1 MSLQSGPQWAVSH
14 RGGRAGAL
22 NQRDQNLESAAT
34 ETNRLVALEQ
44 QSLCRKQVVE
54 AKRDCA
60 RPKKAAGSASL
71 NLLQLVNIVRL
82 FQEPLCR
89 LQISGFEPFGEPVV
103 DRLKERQ
110 RLRGTVP
117 IA

>member
-34 ETNRLVALEQ
+34 ETNRLVA
-44 QSLCRKQVVE
+44 
-54 AKRDCA
+54 RDRA

-103 DRLKERQ
+103 DRL
-110 RLRGTVP
+110 
-117 IA
+117 